1 MGCWGGY
8 EKPRGASQLLGEGYV
23 WYNSILASVD
33 GDAYLLFLGAV
44 GEGGHQLPH
53 GLATVGQAAGGGL
66 AAYQDAAGGVGGGVA
81 GVDADALEVGD
92 ILDER
97 QGAFEPGGV
106 GQHHRIGARGDGGLT
121 IKLLLRTHGDGVE
134 VAVGGF
140 QGVAESHSVDGEAT
154 HRIAVAS
161 LGAL

>member
-1 MGCWGGY
+1 M
-8 EKPRGASQLLGEGYV
+8 EA
-23 WYNSILASVD
+23 
-33 GDAYLLFLGAV
+33 
-44 GEGGHQLPH
+44 
-53 GLATVGQAAGGGL
+53 
-66 AAYQDAAGGVGGGVA
+66 AAYQDAAGGVGGAVA
-81 GVDADALEVGD
+81 GVDADTLEVGD

-106 GQHHRIGARGDGGLT
+106 GQHHRIGARGDGGLA
-121 IKLLLRTHGDGVE
+121 KDLLLGAHGGGFE

>member
-1 MGCWGGY
+1 MGGGY
-8 EKPRGASQLLGEGYV
+8 EKPRGASQQLGEDYV
-23 WYNSILASVD
+23 RYSSILASVD

-44 GEGGHQLPH
+44 GEGCHQLPH
-53 GLATVGQAAGGGL
+53 GLAAVGQEAGGGL

-92 ILDER
+92 VLQQR
-97 QGAFEPGGV
+97 QGALEPGGV
-106 GQHHRIGARGDGGLT
+106 GQHHRIGARGDGGLA
-121 IKLLLRTHGDGVE
+121 KDLLLGAHGGGFE

>member
-1 MGCWGGY
+1 MLRGLY

-23 WYNSILASVD
+23 RYSSIVASVD
-33 GDAYLLFLGAV
+33 GDAYLLFLGTM

-53 GLATVGQAAGGGL
+53 GLAAVGQAAGGGL

-81 GVDADALEVGD
+81 GVDADTLEVGD

-106 GQHHRIGARGDGGLT
+106 GQHHWIVTRGDGGLT
-121 IKLLLRTHGDGVE
+121 IKLLLRAHGDGVE

-140 QGVAESHSVDGEAT
+140 QGVAESDSVDGEAT

>member
-1 MGCWGGY
+1 M
-8 EKPRGASQLLGEGYV
+8 EA
-23 WYNSILASVD
+23 
-33 GDAYLLFLGAV
+33 
-44 GEGGHQLPH
+44 
-53 GLATVGQAAGGGL
+53 

-106 GQHHRIGARGDGGLT
+106 GQHHRIGAHGDGGLA
-121 IKLLLRTHGDGVE
+121 KDLLLGAHGGGFE

-140 QGVAESHSVDGEAT
+140 QGVAESHSVARCVVGG
-154 HRIAVAS
+154 VS
-161 LGAL
+161 